1 MRDGLETHCAAPL
14 GVLAQTN
21 ARLADELGV
30 AQRAAAE
37 HARTAG
43 EQATHPKPYPKP
55 NPNPKPK
62 PNPNPDPLPNPDPN
76 PNSDKAFIFL
86 DEKGEGW
93 LPLEDFESALLLVL
107 SPGADGQH
115 EEQRGEQS
123 GEHAQQ
129 AKQEDQVMMA
139 AQVKDLVASLKRSH
153 MVNPLKDL
161 QSPEIDYNMFIQSFT
176 VIDTLLDQ
184 P

>member
-1 MRDGLETHCAAPL
+1 MKDSTRKTPL
-14 GVLAQTN
+14 HLAVEGASVHVVT
-21 ARLADELGV
+21 ALVGAHP
-30 AQRAAAE
+30 RAAAVKDGRGWMPLHVAVAQSPPAE
-37 HARTAG
+37 VVTGLLAAHP
-43 EQATHPKPYPKP
+43 QAAALK
-55 NPNPKPK
+55 
-62 PNPNPDPLPNPDPN
+62 D
-76 PNSDKAFIFL
+76 
-86 DEKGEGW
+86 GEGW

-115 EEQRGEQS
+115 DAQG

-161 QSPEIDYNMFIQSFT
+161 QSHEIDYNMFIQSFT
-176 VIDTLLDQ
+176 VIDTLIDQ

>member
-1 MRDGLETHCAAPL
+1 MSLLSSGRKVIEKSRSVGRKLCVQAVK
-14 GVLAQTN
+14 GM
-21 ARLADELGV
+21 ELG
-30 AQRAAAE
+30 
-37 HARTAG
+37 
-43 EQATHPKPYPKP
+43 
-55 NPNPKPK
+55 
-62 PNPNPDPLPNPDPN
+62 
-76 PNSDKAFIFL
+76 KAFIYL